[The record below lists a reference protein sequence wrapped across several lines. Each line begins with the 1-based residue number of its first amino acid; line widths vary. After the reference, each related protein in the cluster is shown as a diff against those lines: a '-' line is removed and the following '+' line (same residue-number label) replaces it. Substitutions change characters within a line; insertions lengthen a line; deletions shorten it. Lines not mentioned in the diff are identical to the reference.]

1 MNEIVYP
8 IAVSIVKAGQRVL
21 RLRTRIVDESHLPRV
36 GGAVVASNHVS
47 YLDPFAVALSADKVG
62 RMVRFLSTQE
72 HFDHRVYGAAMR
84 SMRHIAVGSGG
95 DGEAYRAATAALAA
109 GELIGVFPEAT
120 IARSFTVQR
129 LRTGAARLAA
139 GSGVPLVPVAVWGTQ
154 RLWTT
159 HHRELDQRGLPLT
172 VILGEPMFPA
182 ADDDPDYVTTQLRD
196 CMKALL
202 DRAQREYPD
211 SGTGQWWQPRH
222 LGGSALTPAEA
233 VALDVAE
240 NDARDRRE
248 A

>member
-1 MNEIVYP
+1 MSEIIYP
-8 IAVSIVKAGQRVL
+8 VAVFMVKAGQRVL

-47 YLDPFAVALSADKVG
+47 YLDPFAIGLAADKMG
-62 RMVRFLSTQE
+62 RVARFLSTRE
-72 HFDHRVYGAAMR
+72 HFDHPVYGAAMR

-95 DGEAYRAATAALAA
+95 DGEAYRAATAALDA

-139 GSGVPLVPVAVWGTQ
+139 GCGVPLVPVAVWGSQ

-172 VILGEPMFPA
+172 VIVGEPMFPA
-182 ADDDPDYVTTQLRD
+182 ADDDPDYVTIRLRD
-196 CMKALL
+196 RMKELL
-202 DRAQREYPD
+202 DRAQREYPE

-222 LGGSALTPAEA
+222 LGGSAPTPAEA
-233 VALDVAE
+233 VALDAAE
-240 NDARDRRE
+240 NDARDRRQ

>member
-8 IAVSIVKAGQRVL
+8 IAVLMVKAGQRVL

-47 YLDPFAVALSADKVG
+47 YVDPFAVALAADKVG

-95 DGEAYRAATAALAA
+95 DGAAYRAATAALAA

-120 IARSFTVQR
+120 IARSFTVQG

-139 GSGVPLVPVAVWGTQ
+139 ESGVPLVPVAVWGTQ

-159 HHRELDQRGLPLT
+159 HHRELDRRGLPLT
-172 VILGEPMFPA
+172 VIVGEPMFPA
-182 ADDDPDYVTTQLRD
+182 ADDDPDYVTIQLRE
-196 CMKALL
+196 CMQNLL

-240 NDARDRRE
+240 NDARDQRE

>member
-1 MNEIVYP
+1 VDEIVYP
-8 IAVSIVKAGQRVL
+8 SAVFMVKAAQRVL

-36 GGAVVASNHVS
+36 GGVVVASNHVS
-47 YLDPFAVALSADKVG
+47 YLDPFAIGLAADKVG
-62 RMVRFLSTQE
+62 RVARFLSTRE

-95 DGEAYRAATAALAA
+95 DGEAYRAAAAALAA

-139 GSGVPLVPVAVWGTQ
+139 GCGVPLVPVAVWGTQ

-159 HHRELDQRGLPLT
+159 HHRELNQRGLPLT
-172 VILGEPMFPA
+172 VIVGEPMFPA
-182 ADDDPDYVTTQLRD
+182 ADDDPDYVTIQLRD
-196 CMKALL
+196 CMKDLL

-240 NDARDRRE
+240 NHARDRRE

>member
-1 MNEIVYP
+1 M
-8 IAVSIVKAGQRVL
+8 KAGQRVL

-47 YLDPFAVALSADKVG
+47 YLDPFAIALAADKRSRVA
-62 RMVRFLSTQE
+62 RFLSTQE
-72 HFDHRVYGAAMR
+72 HFDHRIYGAAMR
-84 SMRHIAVGSGG
+84 RMRHIAVGSGG
-95 DGEAYRAATAALAA
+95 DGEAYRAATAALDA

-139 GSGVPLVPVAVWGTQ
+139 GCGVPLVPVAVWGTQ

-159 HHRELDQRGLPLT
+159 RHRELAQRGLPLT
-172 VILGEPMFPA
+172 VIVGEPTFPA
-182 ADDDPDYVTTQLRD
+182 ADDDPDYVTIQLRD
-196 CMKALL
+196 RMKELL
-202 DRAQREYPD
+202 DRAQREYPQ

-222 LGGSALTPAEA
+222 LGGSAPTPAEA
-233 VALDVAE
+233 VALDAAE
-240 NDARDRRE
+240 NAARDRRE